1 MVRVGIAGMG
11 FMGQTHLEAY
21 GKRDD
26 VRVVALA
33 DRDPARR
40 AGAGDAV
47 SNIQACGLGGAAPS
61 LDRVKRYEEAADLI
75 RDPDVDL
82 VDICLPTPA
91 HALAVEAALAAGKH
105 ILVEKPLARTA
116 AEARALAE
124 RAEAAASDSSSGP
137 FAMPAMCMR
146 FWPGWTWLKRAVD
159 ERTYGR
165 TLGVVFQRLGA
176 ALPGDDYRDGARSG
190 GAILDMHVHDTDFVQ
205 HLFGVPHSVTSHG
218 YSHISGEIDH
228 VVTRYA
234 CEDADLVVAEA
245 AWIESPAFRFTMR
258 YTANFERAT
267 AVYDLDAKADSPLT
281 LYVPGREPE
290 HVPLEPGLG
299 YDHEIAYLIECIR
312 EGRKPDRVTFAEAAA
327 AIWIIE
333 AESESVKTGRTVDL
347 D

>member
-21 GKRDD
+21 GKRED

-40 AGAGDAV
+40 AGTGDAV
-47 SNIQACGLGGAAPS
+47 SNIQACGLGGAVRN
-61 LDRVKRYEEAADLI
+61 LDRVKRYAEAADLI

-91 HALAVEAALAAGKH
+91 HGAAVVAALAAGKH
-105 ILVEKPLARTA
+105 LLVEKPLARTA
-116 AEARALAE
+116 AEARALAA
-124 RAEAAASDSSSGP
+124 RAEAAASASAAGP

-146 FWPGWTWLKRAVD
+146 FWPGWTWLKRAVE

-205 HLFGVPHSVTSHG
+205 HLFGLPRSVTSHG
-218 YSHISGEIDH
+218 YSHISGGIDH

-234 CEDADLVVAEA
+234 CDGADLVVAEA
-245 AWIESPAFRFTMR
+245 AWIESAAFRFVMR
-258 YTANFERAT
+258 YTANFERGT
-267 AVYDLDAKADSPLT
+267 AVYDLGAAADSPLT

-290 HVPLEPGLG
+290 TVPLEPGLG
-299 YDHEIAYLIECIR
+299 YDHEIAYLIDCIR
-312 EGRKPDRVTFAEAAA
+312 EGRKPDRVTLGDAAA
-327 AIWIIE
+327 AVRIIE
-333 AESESVKTGRTVDL
+333 AESESVKTGAPVPL

>member
-11 FMGQTHLEAY
+11 FMGRTHLAAY
-21 GKRDD
+21 LERDD
-26 VRVVALA
+26 VRVTAVA
-33 DRDPARR
+33 DREPGRR
-40 AGAGDAV
+40 DGTAEAA
-47 SNIQACGLGGAAPS
+47 SNIDACDLGRAAGR
-61 LDRVKRYEEAADLI
+61 LDRVKRFEEAADLI

-91 HALAVEAALAAGKH
+91 HGPAVEAALAAGKH
-105 ILVEKPLARTA
+105 VLVEKPLARTA

-124 RAEAAASDSSSGP
+124 CAESAAVRGSGTL
-137 FAMPAMCMR
+137 AMPAMCMR

-159 ERTYGR
+159 EKTYGR
-165 TLGVVFQRLGA
+165 PLGVVFQRLAA

-190 GAILDMHVHDTDFVQ
+190 GAILDLHVHDTDFVQ
-205 HLFGVPHSVTSHG
+205 HLFGPPQSVTSHG
-218 YSHISGEIDH
+218 YGHVSGTVDH

-234 CEDADLVVAEA
+234 CEGADLVVAEA
-245 AWIESPAFRFTMR
+245 AWIESAAFRFVMR

-267 AVYDLDAKADSPLT
+267 AVYDLGASADSPLT

-290 HVPLEPGLG
+290 AVPLESGLG

-312 EGRKPDRVTFAEAAA
+312 HDRRPDRVTLREAAEA
-327 AIWIIE
+327 IRIIE
-333 AESESVKTGRTVDL
+333 AEAESVKTGRTVNL